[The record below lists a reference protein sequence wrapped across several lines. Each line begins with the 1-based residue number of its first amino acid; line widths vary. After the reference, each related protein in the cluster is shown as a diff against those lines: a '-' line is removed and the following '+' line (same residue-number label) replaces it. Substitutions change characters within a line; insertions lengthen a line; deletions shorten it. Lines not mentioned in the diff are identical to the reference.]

1 MPIRQEIAQLAA
13 EMRGW
18 RRHLHAH
25 PETAYEERN
34 TADFI
39 AAKLENWGVEVAR
52 GLAVTGVVGTLRAGW
67 SARAIGLRA
76 DMDALH
82 LEEHNDFAHASKIAG
97 KMHGCGHDGHMAML
111 LGAAAYL
118 ARTRNFDGTVHFIFQ
133 PAEENEAG
141 ARRMTEEGLFD
152 RFPMD
157 AVFGMHN
164 YPIVSEGKIVVRPGP
179 MMASADFFD
188 VTVIGRGAHG
198 AFPHTGIDAIAIA
211 SEIVLA
217 LNQITARTI
226 EPLEPAVI
234 SVTMFH
240 AGQSTNVLPE
250 TATIAGTTRTFSTE
264 VQNHIEHRMRQLCEG
279 IASAHGAT
287 VVFKYDR
294 RYPPTLNHPA
304 ETEFAAAA
312 AERVVGADNVLRN
325 VRPVMGSEDFA
336 WMLLEKPGSY
346 VWIGNGPE
354 HRGGCMLHNPGYDF
368 NDNILPIGASYWAE
382 LAESWLSVAGN
393 RGDRK

>member
-1 MPIRQEIAQLAA
+1 MPIRQEIAQLAG
-13 EMRGW
+13 EMRDW
-18 RRHLHAH
+18 RRHLHAN

-52 GLAVTGVVGTLRAGW
+52 GLAVTGIVGTLRSGN

-82 LEEHNDFAHASKIAG
+82 LDEHNDFAHASKVAG

-141 ARRMTEEGLFD
+141 ARRMTDEGLFD
-152 RFPMD
+152 KFPMD

-164 YPIVSEGKIVVRPGP
+164 YPIVSEGRIVVRPGP
-179 MMASADFFD
+179 MMASADFFE

-211 SEIVLA
+211 SEIVLS
-217 LNQITARTI
+217 LNQIAARTI

-264 VQNHIEHRMRQLCEG
+264 VQDHIEQRMRRLCEG
-279 IASAHGAT
+279 IAGAHGAT
-287 VVFKYDR
+287 VKFSYDR
-294 RYPPTLNHPA
+294 RYPPTVNYPA
-304 ETEFAAAA
+304 ETEFAAAV

-336 WMLLEKPGSY
+336 WMLLKKRGSY

-354 HRGGCMLHNPGYDF
+354 HQGGCMLHNPGYDF

-382 LAESWLSVAGN
+382 LAESWLSVESNGEN
-393 RGDRK
+393 RK